1 MRGPTTSHIALDKVM
16 VLLHVE
22 KSDAQ
27 TFSLKSGNCVLNKTE
42 TMYAI
47 ILLKSVEDLQ
57 KGHIVGSESSHQI
70 Y

>member
-47 ILLKSVEDLQ
+47 ILLKSVEDL
-57 KGHIVGSESSHQI
+57 
-70 Y
+70 